1 MSMRNLTAL
10 IKTRVETSEARNRK
24 RLYVHEERKTSAKSL
39 SKADYRKLLDSK
51 AIEAIEAASRPSAYP
66 QVTLTP
72 EMAMAIAEFLKERT

>member
-51 AIEAIEAASRPSAYP
+51 AIEAASRPSAYP